1 MSHSASPLPSEGW
14 ASLDA
19 ALDALLALSSTERLG
34 AVQRVTG
41 GDAALAAALMPLL
54 AKLDEPDPLLDQP
67 AAKAII
73 SGAVADD
80 VTSPTLAAGTR
91 LGAWRV
97 LALIGRGGMG
107 EVYGAERAD
116 DEFEQQAAIKL
127 MRADVAPHLAR
138 FQAERQIVAR
148 LAHPGIARLLDGG
161 VSAAGRPFMVME
173 LVRGQNITEWCHDHR
188 ASLAQRLNLFVEICE
203 AVAYAHRNLVVH
215 RDLKPANVMV
225 TEEGR
230 VKLLDFGVARL
241 LDAPG
246 TAVTRELLLTPAYA
260 SPEQL
265 SGGAITTAADVY
277 ALGLL
282 LHEMLTGE
290 PAQPIAHLPL
300 AAAMQQVATR
310 DPLPPSRAAQAQA
323 TPPVPAK
330 RLAGDLDAIVAMA
343 LRKEPERR
351 YGSVAELQ
359 SDVLRHLGAAPV
371 MARRGTLSYRLSRFV
386 ARYRLPVAAGIL
398 TCLALLL
405 GTGVALWQARR
416 AQQQE
421 QRALAVQDFL
431 LGLFRANADSHPDPA
446 RARATTAR
454 ELLDIGAAQTREG
467 LERSPE
473 VKDLLL
479 QTLAELYVD
488 VGLDP
493 EAAALAEERVALRAK
508 TYGPN
513 DLRVADALIQQ
524 AYATDPTA
532 GTRRS
537 AQLLE
542 RARRIVEQAPL
553 GDPPLTLRILLAQAS
568 EARYTDVSASLGFV
582 EEANTLIA
590 RIGATESQRRNTLY
604 LEGLDLGFLGACTQ
618 GLTKLEDA
626 RRITQALSPLPP
638 QWVIT
643 DDTAIAGV
651 ALCLG
656 DFARAEAALDEAM
669 STSLR
674 VNGPEHIDTYHVL
687 LRQMRVYRE
696 TSRAADAQAIQARL
710 RLLLQDPVV
719 RNSANLHST
728 MLGAAALHAWDTGRL
743 DEADAWTAASVQ
755 AQQRSNGSSVPL
767 ARALQLRARV
777 LDALGR
783 KGEATQAIEAAMATM
798 KRALGAQARAAGLAP
813 IRLDQAALALSAGQ
827 PAVALSMLDAL
838 AAGLSPADPEARPLL
853 PHLAQGRAAAL
864 RESGRA
870 ADAAVAALG
879 GLKQL
884 DATFKPT
891 ALPHLRAALWL
902 ERGLALRALDQP
914 GEALDALTTALSL
927 RRANDDKTSVWRA
940 RVERAVADLE
950 KQRSHR
956 R

>member
-1 MSHSASPLPSEGW
+1 MPPSTPSLPPEDW
-14 ASLDA
+14 ARLDA
-19 ALDALLALSSTERLG
+19 ALDALLALPPAERLG
-34 AVQRVTG
+34 AMERVTG
-41 GDAALAAALMPLL
+41 GDAALAAALAPLL
-54 AKLDEPDPLLDQP
+54 AELEAPDALLDQP
-67 AAKAII
+67 ALKAI
-73 SGAVADD
+73 SGGATADEAA
-80 VTSPTLAAGTR
+80 TPTLTAGTR

-107 EVYGAERAD
+107 EVYSAERAD
-116 DEFEQQAAIKL
+116 EEFEQQAAIKL
-127 MRADVAPHLAR
+127 MRADMAPQLAR

-148 LAHPGIARLLDGG
+148 LTHPGIARLLDGG
-161 VSAAGRPFMVME
+161 VSAAGRPYMVME
-173 LVRGQNITEWCHDHR
+173 LVRGRNITQWCQEHR
-188 ASLAQRLNLFVEICE
+188 ATLAQRLALFIEVCE

-246 TAVTRELLLTPAYA
+246 GAVTRELLLTPAYA

-265 SGGAITTAADVY
+265 AGGAITTAADVY

-290 PAQPIAHLPL
+290 PAQPVQHLPL
-300 AAAMQQVATR
+300 AAALQRVATQ
-310 DPLPPSRAAQAQA
+310 DPQPPSRAAQAQA
-323 TPPVPAK
+323 APPVPPAW
-330 RLAGDLDAIVAMA
+330 LAGDLDAIVAMA

-359 SDVLRHLGAAPV
+359 ADVQRHIGAMPV
-371 MARRGTLSYRLSRFV
+371 LARRGTLRYRLGRFV
-386 ARYRLPVAAGIL
+386 ARNRLPVAAGVL
-398 TCLALLL
+398 TCLALLA

-421 QRALAVQDFL
+421 QRALAVQEFL

-454 ELLDIGAAQTREG
+454 ELLDIGAAQARQG

-473 VKDLLL
+473 VKDMLL
-479 QTLAELYVD
+479 QTLAEMYVD

-493 EAAALAEERVALRAK
+493 EAAALAGERVALRAK

-524 AYATDPTA
+524 AYATDPTT
-532 GTRRS
+532 GSRSS

-542 RARRIVEQAPL
+542 RARRIVDQAPL
-553 GDPPLTLRILLAQAS
+553 GDPPLKLRILLAQAS
-568 EARYTDVSASLGFV
+568 ESRYTDVSASLRFV
-582 EEANTLIA
+582 EEANTLVA
-590 RIGATESQRRNTLY
+590 RIGGTQPQRRNALY
-604 LEGLDLGFLGACTQ
+604 LQGLDLGFLGACSQ
-618 GLTKLEDA
+618 GLAKLEDA
-626 RRITQALSPLPP
+626 RRVTQAISPPVP
-638 QWVIT
+638 KWVIT
-643 DDTAIAGV
+643 DDAAIVGV
-651 ALCLG
+651 SLCLG
-656 DFARAEAALDEAM
+656 DFARAEAALDDAM

-696 TSRAADAQAIQARL
+696 TSRAAEARAIQARL

-719 RNSANLHST
+719 RSSANLHGT
-728 MLGAAALHAWDTGRL
+728 MLSAAALQAWDTGRL
-743 DEADAWTAASVQ
+743 DEADAWSAASVQ

-767 ARALQLRARV
+767 ARALELRARV

-783 KGEATQAIEAAMATM
+783 KAEAAQTIETALATM
-798 KRALGAQARAAGLAP
+798 KRALGADARPTGLAH
-813 IRLDQAALALSAGQ
+813 IRLDQATLALSAGQ
-827 PAVALSMLDAL
+827 PAVALSMLDTLAADLAPAGPDARTLLPAL
-838 AAGLSPADPEARPLL
+838 A
-853 PHLAQGRAAAL
+853 QQRAAAL

-870 ADAAVAALG
+870 ADAATAASN
-879 GLKQL
+879 GLQLL
-884 DATFKPT
+884 DASFKPDV
-891 ALPHLRAALWL
+891 LPHLRAALWL
-902 ERGLALRALDQP
+902 ERGLALSATGQTA
-914 GEALDALTTALSL
+914 EARDALATALRL
-927 RRANDDKTSVWRA
+927 RRAHDDEASVWRA
-940 RVERAVADLE
+940 RVEHAVAALPG
-950 KQRSHR
+950 KPTP
-956 R
+956 